1 MTVIDLQ
8 KALLE
13 EMKQIF
19 SSDIFKDSTG
29 KYVSLNVF
37 EQWLPIRKDEDEQD
51 PVPYIIVRIEVAE
64 VKGWTEAQVVETSLL
79 IGCFDDD
86 TNNVGHK
93 TVLEIIQR
101 IEERF
106 FKNPMLASQFMF
118 LNDDQ
123 HPFDWALQDEESFP
137 YYFGAVRMYF
147 NTPAIR
153 KEDKYA

>member
-1 MTVIDLQ
+1 MTATNLQ
-8 KALLE
+8 EALAE
-13 EMKQIF
+13 NIRQIF
-19 SSDIFKDSTG
+19 HYDMFMDSTG
-29 KYVSLNVF
+29 EYVSLRVF
-37 EQWLPIRKDEDEQD
+37 EQGLPIRKDEDESD
-51 PVPYIIVRIEVAE
+51 PVPYLIVRIEDAE
-64 VKGWTEAQVVETSLL
+64 VKGWTEAQIVETSLL

-93 TVLEIIQR
+93 TVLGIIQR